1 MHRVLRRRSLALG
14 ARLANNAVNPI
25 ISTVIQKN
33 YRAAAAGEN
42 WRRAGDGDQSG
53 DVRGDDRAV
62 EVIKRFT
69 MLKLVLTIIS
79 FFVLFVVALGGLAL
93 IMVKIKRARRAR
105 RNRQTA
111 EIRKYHREVQ
121 KIMREERKQKV
132 RGTYES
138 APDVKLNFPL
148 GSALERL
155 INR

>member
-1 MHRVLRRRSLALG
+1 MC
-14 ARLANNAVNPI
+14 
-25 ISTVIQKN
+25 
-33 YRAAAAGEN
+33 
-42 WRRAGDGDQSG
+42 
-53 DVRGDDRAV
+53 GDDRAV

-93 IMVKIKRARRAR
+93 IMVKIKRARRDR

-111 EIRKYHREVQ
+111 EIRKYHREIA
-121 KIMREERKQKV
+121 KIMKTERKQKV